1 MVEKEFEE
9 LVLWFTNIEQR
20 VSDTVSG
27 NPNYRLE
34 SFSSLTFPNMV
45 QALLQM
51 LDKRELS
58 TSLHSI
64 GL

>member
-20 VSDTVSG
+20 VQDTVSG

-34 SFSSLTFPNMV
+34 SFSALTFPNMV
-45 QALLQM
+45 
-51 LDKRELS
+51 
-58 TSLHSI
+58 
-64 GL
+64 